1 MSDIAKIT
9 QFLTIHHPVSL
20 VKGILLDMD
29 LVDILDHVGYELK
42 VADIDMLVVA
52 EFDMQAYEDVLGF
65 SQTKPY
71 GSLKLVAMN
80 LTGATA
86 KQQRS
91 LLQLLEAPFVQ
102 VKFILFSETDLIPT
116 LTSRCQVLRVY
127 NRFIPQ
133 SDNRTKAL
141 KALASTSL
149 GEKKLLLD
157 TLSKWTH
164 EDTEAVKIWA
174 YESLSGRYETFS
186 REEVEG
192 LGLTK
197 EFSQALIE
205 ALETLRAADSK
216 RVISSLLMAQ
226 IAAQKGTR

>member
-1 MSDIAKIT
+1 MSYIAKIT
-9 QFLTIHHPVSL
+9 QFLTIHYPVSL
-20 VKGILLDMD
+20 VRGVLPDMD

-42 VADIDMLVVA
+42 VADIDIMVVA
-52 EFDMQAYEDVLGF
+52 EFDMQAYEDVLSF

-71 GSLKLVAMN
+71 GILKLVAMN

-91 LLQLLEAPFVQ
+91 LLQLLESPSGQ

-127 NRFIPQ
+127 ERFMPLA
-133 SDNRTKAL
+133 DTKTRVL

-164 EDTEAVKIWA
+164 EDTETVKIWA
-174 YESLSGRYETFS
+174 YESLSGRYEIFS
-186 REEVEG
+186 REEIEG

-205 ALETLRAADSK
+205 ALETLRTADYK

-226 IAAQKGTR
+226 IVAQKGTR